1 MKKVVLVWFFS
12 FQPIF
17 SCFKSTSKFIKIC
30 LVFLACFQMK
40 NWLKM
45 GCLKIKNK
53 KTRFSIQFHL
63 FWLHKKKKTSIQH
76 SIIYNKQYVTYFDLF
91 KKNKGIKKLKQ
102 GAGLT
107 WLIFYFSF
115 LWFIWNPTKK
125 KLNSYTFSLNM
136 FLNNI
141 INFYLN
147 FF

>member
-1 MKKVVLVWFFS
+1 LFGVSRVFSDEKLV
-12 FQPIF
+12 
-17 SCFKSTSKFIKIC
+17 
-30 LVFLACFQMK
+30 K
-40 NWLKM
+40 N

-63 FWLHKKKKTSIQH
+63 FSLHKKEKTSIQH
-76 SIIYNKQYVTYFDLF
+76 SIIYNKQHVIYFDLF
-91 KKNKGIKKLKQ
+91 KTNKGIKKLKQ
-102 GAGLT
+102 GTVCRSHLAFFLFFFS
-107 WLIFYFSF
+107 LIY
-115 LWFIWNPTKK
+115 LKPNKK